1 MELDDSAGQ
10 SLAGRDEPCRDT
22 RRAATFA
29 ETMRQAVGE
38 FVEFKTS
45 AGHWRPATAYGSR
58 KILDEFARDFPDVGD
73 VEPQRLARWIGAR
86 GAAANYRRRRW
97 SVTKGFLDWLGHPV
111 PVDAPKVPRAV
122 PRPLREVDVRA
133 LLDVCD
139 ERDEVIVS
147 LGICEGL
154 RRGEMAVLEMSDLD
168 FDGEVL
174 FVHGKGGKQ
183 RWVPLTKATRVRI
196 ERYLDGERGYASG
209 PLLVSRRNGA
219 SLEPATVTRIVSRAL
234 KRAGINRPGANLH
247 SLRHTAATRLWMETS
262 DLFMTQQLLGH
273 SSIRTTAMY
282 VKARPTAA
290 MKDAMDRCS
299 T

>member
-1 MELDDSAGQ
+1 MQRPTRNLNAEAVDEYVAEQLSV
-10 SLAGRDEPCRDT
+10 GRW
-22 RRAATFA
+22 
-29 ETMRQAVGE
+29 
-38 FVEFKTS
+38 S
-45 AGHWRPATAYGSR
+45 PATCDVRHRQITGFIQDFVHEEIASVAVAAWITGSG
-58 KILDEFARDFPDVGD
+58 LSAS
-73 VEPQRLARWIGAR
+73 
-86 GAAANYRRRRW
+86 YRRTRW
-97 SVTKGFLDWLGHPV
+97 FAVNGFLVWAGVDLGLTP
-111 PVDAPKVPRAV
+111 PPLPTNT
-122 PRPLREVDVRA
+122 PRPLPD
-133 LLDVCD
+133 LDVAKLLGVCD
-139 ERDEVIVS
+139 LRDEVIVS

>member
-1 MELDDSAGQ
+1 MHTGERELTGEAVDEYVDEQ
-10 SLAGRDEPCRDT
+10 VTVGRW
-22 RRAATFA
+22 
-29 ETMRQAVGE
+29 
-38 FVEFKTS
+38 S
-45 AGHWRPATAYGSR
+45 PATCEDRRR
-58 KILDEFARDFPDVGD
+58 KLKVFLVDMAGEEVTGLSA
-73 VEPQRLARWIGAR
+73 ARWITGTNLS
-86 GAAANYRRRRW
+86 AAYRRNRW
-97 SVTKGFLDWLGHPV
+97 FAVNGFLTWAGMDVDMPLPPLPV
-111 PVDAPKVPRAV
+111 HT
-122 PRPLREVDVRA
+122 PRPLPEVDVGK
-133 LLDVCD
+133 LLGVCD
-139 ERDEVIVS
+139 LRDEVIVS

-168 FDGEVL
+168 FEGDVM
-174 FVHGKGGKQ
+174 FVNGKGGKQ

-196 ERYLDGERGYASG
+196 ERYLDGERGYAAG
-209 PLLVSRRNGA
+209 PLLLSRRDGGGLKP
-219 SLEPATVTRIVSRAL
+219 SGVTLIAKSAL
-234 KRAGINRPGANLH
+234 RRAGIDRPGMSLH